1 MPQARAQRRH
11 IDVQAL
17 FHAKNPRVAAR
28 IPAIGYRYLRRIVHQ
43 QEINT
48 FLSANTAPSGCA
60 FVAQALQFLNLCTE
74 TRHADR
80 LPADPRIVLCANHPT
95 GGADGLCA
103 MQLLCQ
109 RYGSLRVPAND
120 LLMTLPGLREFIV
133 PVDKYGSNAAQVRQ
147 YDTLFASEHPVLVFP
162 AGRTARPGR
171 GGLLDYPWSKTFI
184 KKARA
189 HNRAIVPLHIE
200 GRNSAFFYT
209 VWRLRSALRLSANLE
224 MLYLVD
230 ELFKQRGRCVQL
242 TVGPPLYVSGGDS
255 CSDHALAER
264 IRLQVH
270 RLGGHRHSDG
280 ATAAAREVC
289 V

>member
-1 MPQARAQRRH
+1 MRQGEVQRQH

-48 FLSANTAPSGCA
+48 FLSDNTAPSGCA
-60 FVAQALQFLNLCTE
+60 FVAQALQFLNLSTE
-74 TRHADR
+74 TRCADR
-80 LPADPRIVLCANHPT
+80 LPDNPRIVLCANHPT

-103 MQLLCQ
+103 MQLLCR

-162 AGRTARPGR
+162 SGRTARPGP
-171 GGLLDYPWSKTFI
+171 GGLLDYPWTKTFI

-189 HNRAIVPLHIE
+189 HNRAIVPLHIA
-200 GRNSAFFYT
+200 GRNSSFFYT
-209 VWRLRSALRLSANLE
+209 VWRLRSVLRLTANLE

-242 TVGPPLYVSGGDS
+242 TVGPPLYVSDGDS

-264 IRLQVH
+264 IRQQVH
-270 RLGGHRHSDG
+270 RLGGHPHSDS
-280 ATAAAREVC
+280 ATPDTREVR